1 MKSSLKQSGL
11 IIQKSSIHG
20 YGVFATQDIPANE
33 TIEECYY
40 IPIRKE
46 TMDLESFYFETEGKQ
61 LLLAL
66 GYGSIYNHAELPNA
80 IYYYDPDED
89 ILTFQAARLIKA
101 GEEILVSYGEKWFS
115 TRKLRAKNPSW
126 AYVKRRFLAFLPNM
140 MRFALVTTFLFLI
153 IKFFTN

>member
-1 MKSSLKQSGL
+1 MKSSLKRSGL
-11 IIQKSSIHG
+11 IVQKSSIHG
-20 YGVFATQDIPANE
+20 YGVFAAEDILADE

-40 IPIRKE
+40 IPIKKE
-46 TMDLESFYFETEGKQ
+46 SMDLESFYFETGSNQ

-80 IYYYDPDED
+80 TYYYDPDED
-89 ILTFQAARLIKA
+89 ILIFQAARSIKA

-126 AYVKRRFLAFLPNM
+126 AYVKRRFLAFLPSM
-140 MRFALVTTFLFLI
+140 VRFTLVMTFLFLI
-153 IKFFTN
+153 LKFFTN